1 MPYDCGLFFSRTTR
15 LYELCG
21 PGANAPAYLKPASAT
36 ATASSEDS
44 LTPNLD
50 AYRSLPSPL
59 FMNLENSRRFR
70 ALPVF
75 ASLVSLGRSGY
86 AALFERNIEFART
99 VAAFLRSHQAYDV
112 LLPRVEEAPAFR
124 QMNIVCFAP
133 SARAP
138 SRFTG
143 KDGAAAL
150 IRAINGT
157 RRVYVTGTTW
167 RGRGAVRL
175 AVSNWQTEL
184 ERDWP
189 VVRQVLNE
197 VMQ

>member
-1 MPYDCGLFFSRTTR
+1 MDDRLRVVGVPDVWAGGDAAAVPDPHTESGFSPPTAQHATRQGTLIGRNVLASVTGEAERPFRYRTLGT
-15 LYELCG
+15 
-21 PGANAPAYLKPASAT
+21 
-36 ATASSEDS
+36 
-44 LTPNLD
+44 
-50 AYRSLPSPL
+50 
-59 FMNLENSRRFR
+59 
-70 ALPVF
+70 
-75 ASLVSLGRSGY
+75 LVSLGRSGY
-86 AALFERNIEFART
+86 AALFERNIAFART

-112 LLPRVEEAPAFR
+112 LLPTAEEAPAFR

-138 SRFTG
+138 SRFLG

-167 RGRGAVRL
+167 RGRAAVRL